1 MSQKNSLSKMILLGL
16 LVILLA
22 IVYTTHRTSRNA
34 APAVGSNNPSSN
46 NVAQSSAQATGLS
59 NPNAPSVQESTT
71 NILSQTSGLP
81 TENSAASNGKNQHG
95 QPAQVNATAA
105 QAGNNAGNTRAA
117 QNKTNNPGNIAN
129 PIPTDAEV
137 LQRIAS
143 RNQQEAHLYSILA
156 AREALAAQVQQQA
169 SAFKY
174 QTATFSNTPSAGVT
188 PPSTDTIAKIKSF
201 QLGASH

>member
-1 MSQKNSLSKMILLGL
+1 MVLLGL

-22 IVYTTHRTSRNA
+22 IVYTTHRTSRHA
-34 APAVGSNNPSSN
+34 APAAGANNPSSN
-46 NVAQSSAQATGLS
+46 NMAQSPAQATGLS

-71 NILSQTSGLP
+71 NILSPTSGLP
-81 TENSAASNGKNQHG
+81 TENNTASNGRNPHG
-95 QPAQVNATAA
+95 QPAPGTPGQSNVTAA
-105 QAGNNAGNTRAA
+105 QAGNNAGNNVAA
-117 QNKTNNPGNIAN
+117 QNETNVSGHIAN

-156 AREALAAQVQQQA
+156 AREALAAQVQQSAAA
-169 SAFKY
+169 SKY

-188 PPSTDTIAKIKSF
+188 PPSADTMAKVKSF
-201 QLGASH
+201 QLAVSH